1 MKILLTN
8 DDGIRALGIWALA
21 VALAKRHE
29 VIIVAPLKQQS
40 GMSHA
45 LSVLRQVEFMK
56 ITDEQIEELLKNH
69 CPNTKIDKKIETW
82 AIDGTPT
89 DCTKIYLE
97 AMCEGNW
104 PELVLSGINHG
115 SNLATDVLY
124 SGTVGAAMEGFLHEI
139 SSAAI
144 SLDVESE
151 ISFEDAANA
160 TVEYLENEMKK
171 NEHRQFFYNINF
183 PKRYKDNKP
192 QFKFAKLGR
201 RDYINAFQYHT
212 DENDRKF
219 YRVGGQVY
227 DIERGE
233 GTDIF
238 AADEGYVSVTSLHVD
253 LTDYDSMKVK
263 NDDD

>member
-21 VALAKRHE
+21 AVLAERHD
-29 VIIVAPLKQQS
+29 VIMVAPLKQQS

-45 LSVLRQVEFMK
+45 LSILKDVEFMPL
-56 ITDEQIEELLKNH
+56 TDEQMKELLKTH
-69 CPNTKIDKKIETW
+69 CPNANITHKIEAW

-104 PELVLSGINHG
+104 PNLVLSGINHG

-144 SLDVESE
+144 SLNIESL
-151 ISFEDAANA
+151 IAFEDVARA
-160 TVEYLENEMKK
+160 TVDFLEEALRTNPHKS
-171 NEHRQFFYNINF
+171 FFYNINF
-183 PKRYKDNKP
+183 PKEFKDGKAE
-192 QFKFAKLGR
+192 FKFAKLGH
-201 RDYINAFQYHT
+201 RDYINAFQQRK
-212 DENDRKF
+212 DEHGRSF
-219 YRVGGQVY
+219 FRVGGQVY
-227 DIERGE
+227 DIDRSE

-238 AADEGYVSVTSLHVD
+238 AAEAGYVAITPLNTD
-253 LTDYDSMKVK
+253 LTNYKLL
-263 NDDD
+263 NA